1 MNPERRSYKW
11 ELVVLLWI
19 AFFLHQGDR
28 QIYNSLI
35 PLIRVDLGLDDVQL
49 GLVGSIFTLVYG
61 VLVPIAGFA
70 GDVLSRKWII
80 VSSLLIF
87 SIGTLASGL
96 STGLIMLV
104 IFRSI
109 TTGGG
114 EAFFYPAATSL
125 LAQLH
130 DKTRATALAIL
141 QTALYIGI
149 TVGGLIAGY
158 IGQHYGWRRAF
169 FAFGFFGII
178 WAVAVIWRAQN
189 TPQARSAGEL
199 SQKQRI
205 PLNEVLAYIGRRPS
219 IWLLSAAFGA
229 MVYVNIGYL
238 TWTPTFLHENFKFS
252 LAKAGFQSMF
262 YHHLFAFVGV
272 LVGGKFADRW
282 ACIRPSIRM
291 EANFIGLLLGAP
303 FIYWLG
309 QAQSPT
315 GFYVALALFG
325 FFRGVYDSNLFAS
338 LYDVVEPRLRASAT
352 GLMLSFAFVVGSVA
366 PVIMGWMKS
375 RVGLAAGLS
384 SLAGFYLFGAIC
396 ILVAVLFFLKRDYVS
411 NVKDMQADS

>member
-1 MNPERRSYKW
+1 MNPERRYYKW
-11 ELVVLLWI
+11 ELVILLWI
-19 AFFLHQGDR
+19 AFFLHQADR

-61 VLVPIAGFA
+61 TMVPIAGFA

-87 SIGTLASGL
+87 SAGTLVSGL

-130 DKTRATALAIL
+130 DKTRGTALAIL
-141 QTALYIGI
+141 QTALYIGV

-158 IGQHYGWRRAF
+158 IGEHYGWRRAF
-169 FAFGFFGII
+169 FAFGFIGIV
-178 WAVAVIWRAQN
+178 WAAVVIWRAQN
-189 TPQARSAGEL
+189 TAQSRSAGEI
-199 SQKQRI
+199 SQRQRI
-205 PLNEVLAYIGRRPS
+205 PLNEVLAYIARRPS
-219 IWLLSAAFGA
+219 IWLLSMAFGA

-238 TWTPTFLHENFKFS
+238 TWTPTFLHEKFRLS
-252 LAKAGFQSMF
+252 LAQAGFHSMF
-262 YHHLFAFVGV
+262 YHHLFAFIGV
-272 LVGGKFADRW
+272 LAGGKIADRW
-282 ACIRPSIRM
+282 ACVRPSIRM
-291 EANFIGLLLGAP
+291 EANFVGLLLGAP
-303 FIYWLG
+303 FIYWMG
-309 QAQSPT
+309 QAQSLQS
-315 GFYVALALFG
+315 FYVALALFG
-325 FFRGVYDSNLFAS
+325 FFRGVYDSNLFAA

-375 RVGLAAGLS
+375 RTGLSAGLS
-384 SLAGFYLFGAIC
+384 SLAGFYLFGAVC
-396 ILVAVLFFLKRDYVS
+396 ILAAALFFLKRDYVPNVNNERS
-411 NVKDMQADS
+411 NS